1 MQILQTKEL
10 TKRFGELAAVKN
22 LNFAVESGEIFGIAG
37 PNGAGKTTL
46 FNLIS
51 GIYPYNGD
59 IIFEGQS
66 IQGLRPFQICHRGI
80 ARTFQI
86 PVLFST
92 ISIYDNIRM
101 GAHFGAPKEKN
112 EKERI
117 NEIIDF
123 VGLRGKENIIAE
135 HVDLFD
141 KRLTM
146 LGAALATKPRL
157 LLIDEP
163 TGGLSPME
171 INASVELFQ
180 KINREL
186 GITIIII
193 EHLMKVLVSVSN
205 RLMILNNGEEFCI
218 GPPQEV
224 IQNKE
229 VIEIYLGV

>member
-1 MQILQTKEL
+1 M
-10 TKRFGELAAVKN
+10 KRREKN
-22 LNFAVESGEIFGIAG
+22 CIAGIEKPSKGEICFIN
-37 PNGAGKTTL
+37 NGKIESIGGKKPEKITFL
-46 FNLIS
+46 
-51 GIYPYNGD
+51 
-59 IIFEGQS
+59 
-66 IQGLRPFQICHRGI
+66 GI

-101 GAHFGAPKEKN
+101 GAHFGAPKDKR

-117 NEIIDF
+117 NEVIDF
-123 VGLRGKENIIAE
+123 VGLRGKEKIIAE

-146 LGAALATKPRL
+146 LGAALATQPRL
-157 LLIDEP
+157 LLVDEP
-163 TGGLSPME
+163 TGGLSPRE
-171 INASVELFQ
+171 VSASVELFQ
-180 KINREL
+180 KINQEL

-224 IQNKE
+224 IQNKD
-229 VIEIYLGV
+229 VIEIYLGD